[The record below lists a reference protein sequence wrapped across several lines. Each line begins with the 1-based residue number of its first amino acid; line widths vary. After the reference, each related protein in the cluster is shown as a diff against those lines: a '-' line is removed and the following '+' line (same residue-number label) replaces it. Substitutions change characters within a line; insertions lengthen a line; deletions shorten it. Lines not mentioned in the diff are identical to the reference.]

1 MHRQLAL
8 ALFRRAG
15 IENFT
20 LLPEVQCAELH
31 YNTLLLCPSTPAGSQ
46 ERERGCLSTRAMA
59 SMAEAQQAYHAA
71 RPLQPIQPRPQ
82 VLHVE
87 EERMLRLQEK
97 RQQERPSMLRK
108 LTTKASPVKRSLSSS
123 DKGGTRISATGPTSA
138 YAAAEED
145 RKAQ

>member
-1 MHRQLAL
+1 
-8 ALFRRAG
+8 
-15 IENFT
+15 
-20 LLPEVQCAELH
+20 
-31 YNTLLLCPSTPAGSQ
+31 
-46 ERERGCLSTRAMA
+46 
-59 SMAEAQQAYHAA
+59 
-71 RPLQPIQPRPQ
+71 
-82 VLHVE
+82 
-87 EERMLRLQEK
+87 MLRLQEK